1 MLRQVSNERV
11 DCISAP
17 ARGEF
22 NEVDAD
28 GPTTGSIVLGIRR
41 RQTCFMQLAS
51 KNIVSRSSSGFAQ
64 GQQLGGHRDYMPR
77 PGAAVPDQAG

>member
-1 MLRQVSNERV
+1 MKWMLMAQLLALSSLAFGG
-11 DCISAP
+11 DKP
-17 ARGEF
+17 ASCE
-22 NEVDAD
+22 
-28 GPTTGSIVLGIRR
+28 
-41 RQTCFMQLAS
+41 LAS